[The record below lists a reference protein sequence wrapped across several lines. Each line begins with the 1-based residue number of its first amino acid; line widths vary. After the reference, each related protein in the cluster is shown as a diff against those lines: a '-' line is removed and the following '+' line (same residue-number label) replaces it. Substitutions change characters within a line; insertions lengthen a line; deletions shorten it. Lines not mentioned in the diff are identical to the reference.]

1 MNQVIAKVNKKK
13 PTNTTLGKNIT
24 PLTPKTPVTQNG
36 YHDSDTK
43 NNSKKK
49 QQKQKTTSNKKSTKK
64 KSPHKKEVQSDKKT
78 PTSNNKKRS
87 NSQTTDGDSG
97 EDDNVD
103 ASHALLDL
111 GVDEAAKKA
120 KKQKLKNTP
129 QSQKTFTP
137 SPSTAQPIP
146 KQQLDKFANVLKS
159 PYTVNK
165 PSNILV

>member
-1 MNQVIAKVNKKK
+1 MDTTIVIPRIIVKR
-13 PTNTTLGKNIT
+13 
-24 PLTPKTPVTQNG
+24 
-36 YHDSDTK
+36 
-43 NNSKKK
+43 NSK
-49 QQKQKTTSNKKSTKK
+49 NKRLQATKSLQKK